1 MPLKS
6 GSSKATQDGNFH
18 EFRHGKT
25 FAKTAAR
32 FGRAK
37 AEKQLQAVVLGK
49 ADQAK
54 RSSK

>member
-6 GSSKATQDGNFH
+6 GSSKATQDENFH

-25 FAKTAAR
+25 FAKTTAK
-32 FGRAK
+32 FGKER

>member
-32 FGRAK
+32 FGKAK

>member
-6 GSSKATQDGNFH
+6 GSSKATQDENFH
-18 EFRHGKT
+18 EFRRGKT
-25 FAKTAAR
+25 FAKTTAK
-32 FGRAK
+32 FGKER